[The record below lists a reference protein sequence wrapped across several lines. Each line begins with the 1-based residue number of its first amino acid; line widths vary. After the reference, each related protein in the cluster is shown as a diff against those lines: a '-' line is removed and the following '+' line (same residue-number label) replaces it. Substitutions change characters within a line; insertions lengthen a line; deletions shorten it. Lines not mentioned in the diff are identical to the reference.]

1 MLLDQ
6 RWIVEIVIE
15 CRLKIAGT
23 LELMQGSGMV
33 GDSEHHLSTADLSYL
48 QVENGSVVAGLEH
61 VPQVVNV
68 FKIVL

>member
-6 RWIVEIVIE
+6 SWIVEIVIE

-33 GDSEHHLSTADLSYL
+33 GDSEHYLSPSNFSYL
-48 QVENGSVVAGLEH
+48 QVENGSVVTGLEH
-61 VPQVVNV
+61 VPQVVDV
-68 FKIVL
+68 F